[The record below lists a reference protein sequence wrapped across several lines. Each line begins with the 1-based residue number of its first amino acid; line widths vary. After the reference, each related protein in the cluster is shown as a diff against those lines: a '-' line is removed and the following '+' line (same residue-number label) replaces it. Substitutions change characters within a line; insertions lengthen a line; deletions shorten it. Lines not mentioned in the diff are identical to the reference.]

1 MGNLRESPEP
11 SGEVTA
17 GSTSRDPSGSHDRKR
32 LPVYLALMSTK
43 TGKPSSMTAYQ
54 KTVVALL
61 SFVQFTVVLDFM
73 ILSPLGPIVMP
84 ALHIGPGQF
93 GLVVSAYA
101 FSASVAGL
109 LAAGFADKFDR
120 KRLLLTFY
128 FGFLAGTFLCG
139 IAPSFHLLLAA
150 RVVTGLFAGVI
161 SSTSYAIVADLFP
174 PSARGRAMGSIQSS
188 FAASQVMG
196 IPVALYL
203 ANHFGWNGPFLMIA
217 GVGAL
222 MGIVI
227 ATQLEP
233 IREHLAAQHDSHPMV
248 HLWRT
253 ATNRRYLVGFAAT
266 MLVATG
272 GFMLHPFA
280 SNFAVHNL
288 GVPLDRLPAMYMA
301 AGVVGMFVGPVM
313 GRVADSFGKFRLLV
327 VSSLAG
333 MVTVWWWTG
342 LGAIPLWFAIASNCL
357 LFAIINTRQVATMAI
372 IAGVPSPR
380 DRGAY
385 MAVSSSLQQ
394 FAGGIS
400 ATVAGLLVVQSP
412 SGRIENFQVLGW
424 VVVAAMALTLA
435 QMANVNRM
443 VESTIVNS

>member
-1 MGNLRESPEP
+1 M
-11 SGEVTA
+11 
-17 GSTSRDPSGSHDRKR
+17 
-32 LPVYLALMSTK
+32 YLARMSTR

-54 KTVVALL
+54 RTVVALL

-84 ALHIGPGQF
+84 ALRIGPGQF

-101 FSASVAGL
+101 FSASIAGL
-109 LAAGFADKFDR
+109 LAAGFADRFDR

-128 FGFLAGTFLCG
+128 FGFLGGTFLCG

-161 SSTSYAIVADLFP
+161 ASTSYAIVADLFP
-174 PSARGRAMGSIQSS
+174 PSARGRAMGSIQSA

-217 GVGAL
+217 GVGAV
-222 MGIVI
+222 MGLVI
-227 ATQLEP
+227 AGQLEP
-233 IREHLAAQHDSHPMV
+233 IRDHLAAQHDSHPLA
-248 HLWRT
+248 HLLRT

-301 AGVVGMFVGPVM
+301 SGVVGMFVGPIM
-313 GRVADSFGKFRLLV
+313 GRVADSIGKFRLLV

-333 MVTVWWWTG
+333 MAMVWWWTG
-342 LGAIPLWFAIASNCL
+342 LGAIPLWFAIAANCL

-372 IAGVPSPR
+372 ITGVPSPR

-385 MAVSSSLQQ
+385 MSVSSSLQQ

-400 ATVAGLLVVQSP
+400 STVAGLLVVQSP
-412 SGRIENFQVLGW
+412 TGRIENFQLLGG

-435 QMANVNRM
+435 QMHNVNRM